1 MSAVTDPVAALFA
14 AHKWYVAAARA
25 LSKARGGPRS
35 ELLKADREFYAALE
49 KRNALRTS
57 ARDAFA
63 ASRGWHYDKKLWCHV
78 GEDSARGMYSRRFVK
93 HPEFFRDR
101 DGKVVGLITHTDA
114 KMEEVAAYAA
124 RSGYTAEQLPFSWEE
139 PGYYDAVLFTLKAGA
154 RWPA

>member
-14 AHKWYVAAARA
+14 AHEAYVTAAHA
-25 LSKARGGPRS
+25 LSKARGGPRP
-35 ELLKADREFYAALE
+35 ELLRADREFSAALE
-49 KRNALRTS
+49 KRNTLAKS

-63 ASRGWHYDKKLWCHV
+63 AARGWRYDKKLWCHV
-78 GEDSARGMYSRRFVK
+78 GEDSARGMHSRRFVK

-114 KMEEVAAYAA
+114 KMEEVAAYAV
-124 RSGYTAEQLPFSWEE
+124 RVGYTAEQLPFSWEC

-154 RWPA
+154 TWPK